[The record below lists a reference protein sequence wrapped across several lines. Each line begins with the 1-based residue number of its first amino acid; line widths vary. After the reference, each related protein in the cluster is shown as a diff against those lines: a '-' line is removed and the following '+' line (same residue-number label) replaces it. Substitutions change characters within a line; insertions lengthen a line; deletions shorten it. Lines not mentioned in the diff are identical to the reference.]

1 MPATQ
6 FSLLRFISGS
16 RRAISSLAIAVA
28 SLSLVAFGQSATPAV
43 STIIAFSASETT
55 APAIL
60 GPDGAL
66 YGTARVT
73 VFGAAGLIYRAA
85 PDGSEVSTLY
95 QLGDQDG
102 VSPQAGL
109 VLGSDGRFYGTTTFG
124 AVANSGTF
132 GTVFSVRTDG
142 SGFTTLYTFAPTTG
156 SNSITGLIN
165 PDGVYPDTE
174 LIEGSDG
181 YLYGAAQQGGRNGT
195 GTIFRLS
202 RDGSAF
208 DLLHE
213 FGPITSDPDADIATN
228 DDGHSPAGSLLEG
241 ADGYLYGTAFGGG
254 ENGRGTVF
262 RLRHDGSGFQVVYAF
277 SAATAPDDVTLPV
290 NADGAAP
297 LVGLTD
303 GGDALLY
310 GVASQG
316 GATGNGTVFA
326 IAPDGSSFTT
336 LHDFDGS
343 DGARPAGALLLGSD
357 GRLYGTTNS
366 GGTNEAGAVLG
377 LGVIFSIARDGTGFE
392 VLHAFDSTYGANPAG
407 ALLQLSDTVFV
418 GTTENG
424 GNCGQGTLYR
434 LSLAGDTVDGITNC
448 GRKKNNNS
456 GGGSS
461 APAVL
466 LLLGLLGLRRRRG

>member
-1 MPATQ
+1 MPAKQ
-6 FSLLRFISGS
+6 RSLFQSICCP
-16 RRAISSLAIAVA
+16 RRAVGSLALAVA
-28 SLSLVAFGQSATPAV
+28 LLPLVASGQTATPAV
-43 STIIAFSASETT
+43 STLVAFSASETT

-73 VFGAAGLIYRAA
+73 VFGAAGLIYRAE
-85 PDGSEVSTLY
+85 PDGSAVSTLY
-95 QLGDQDG
+95 QLGEQDG

-109 VLGSDGRFYGTTTFG
+109 LLGSDGRFYGTTTFG
-124 AVANSGTF
+124 AVANAGTF
-132 GTVFSVRTDG
+132 GTVFSVLTDG

-156 SNSITGLIN
+156 TNSITGLIN
-165 PDGVYPDTE
+165 PDGVYPDAT

-181 YLYGAAQQGGRNGT
+181 FLYGTARQGGSNGT
-195 GTIFRLS
+195 GTIYRLT
-202 RDGSAF
+202 RDGTAF
-208 DLLHE
+208 EVLHE
-213 FGPITSDPDADIATN
+213 FGPITSEPGADIATN

-262 RLRHDGSGFQVVYAF
+262 RLRHDGSGFEVVHAF
-277 SAATAPDDVTLPV
+277 STATAPDETSLPV
-290 NADGAAP
+290 NVDGAAP

-303 GGDALLY
+303 GGDSLLY

-336 LHDFDGS
+336 LHDFDESSGS
-343 DGARPAGALLLGSD
+343 RPAGALLLASD

-392 VLHAFDSTYGANPAG
+392 VLHAFDATQGANPAG
-407 ALLQLSDTVFV
+407 AMLQLSDAVFV
-418 GTTENG
+418 GTSENG

-434 LSLAGDTVDGITNC
+434 LSLAGDAVDGVTNC

-466 LLLGLLGLRRRRG
+466 LLLGLLALTRRRS